1 MVIAFVVCSTKL
13 SALLGFQHEALE
25 LVALQVLAYLE
36 DSPGMPCSFQLVHS
50 TLRTLLLFLLV
61 EIV

>member
-1 MVIAFVVCSTKL
+1 M
-13 SALLGFQHEALE
+13 E

-36 DSPGMPCSFQLVHS
+36 DSAGVPCSFQLVRS
-50 TLRTLLLFLLV
+50 TLRTLRLFLLV